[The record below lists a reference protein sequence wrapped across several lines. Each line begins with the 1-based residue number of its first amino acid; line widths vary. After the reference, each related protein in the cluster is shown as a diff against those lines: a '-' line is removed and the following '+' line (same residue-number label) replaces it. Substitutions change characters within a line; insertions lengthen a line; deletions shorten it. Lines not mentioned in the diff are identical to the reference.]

1 MEATTRRNPLRPDAL
16 AGWLDSTL
24 LASRV
29 YAFLPHYSTPI
40 DRERFRQARLV
51 VHLATELYRREH
63 GEGPPSP
70 EALVGP
76 YLKALPEWF
85 GPDQAR

>member
-1 MEATTRRNPLRPDAL
+1 M
-16 AGWLDSTL
+16 
-24 LASRV
+24 
-29 YAFLPHYSTPI
+29 
-40 DRERFRQARLV
+40 

-76 YLKALPEWF
+76 YPKALPEWF